1 MGTLL
6 AASPCSTAQRPP
18 LLPQPASHPH
28 LRPQK
33 VTATRTRAGI
43 RKTTTLSPARCPGGL
58 PGHRTVKNHP
68 KPTRDAWGAAPPP
81 RSGAAPSW
89 ATPEGG
95 RGGRGRARS
104 TLVLKRPCLP
114 ALFFTLSL
122 PIILNQQGCIQL
134 LALENSDGASQGP
147 GEGAERAAGPAAR
160 GERACAERAGVLPRP
175 SRGHRGTQALRGFPQ
190 ILTGSSWK
198 PSSSYL

>member
-1 MGTLL
+1 M
-6 AASPCSTAQRPP
+6 
-18 LLPQPASHPH
+18 
-28 LRPQK
+28 
-33 VTATRTRAGI
+33 RAGI
-43 RKTTTLSPARCPGGL
+43 RKTTTLNPARCPRGL

-68 KPTRDAWGAAPPP
+68 NPTRDARGAAQPPP
-81 RSGAAPSW
+81 AAGGSGAAPSW

-122 PIILNQQGCIQL
+122 PIILNQRGCIQL
-134 LALENSDGASQGP
+134 LALGNSEGASQGP

-175 SRGHRGTQALRGFPQ
+175 SGGHRGTPALRGFPE

-198 PSSSYL
+198 PSSSYLRGH